1 MRYRVPSP
9 STAILA
15 QRSGIVTHVHP
26 ARLATGRKRG
36 FLACLAAIALLP
48 GAACAQ
54 AVRVDS
60 IAPGYY
66 LHTHASGNLLL
77 YADSGASMV
86 AGVQAPE
93 LVASVRETIRARALA
108 PVKYALLMES
118 DSAPGYGDG
127 GWGREGAVTLSHEMM
142 QVRMERRAQ
151 PRRGTAIPLPPGA
164 ALPAL
169 SFSQVL
175 QVYLPREEVHFIYER
190 PGYTDA
196 DLIVHFENAGLLY
209 LGNILTTDGY
219 PQVDTTRD
227 GDVAGM
233 IATADFF
240 LTTFAERQAK
250 VEPIVPGRGPVTDMA
265 GLREFRDMLVAV
277 RDRVQALRAE
287 GRSLDEVIAAR
298 PTAAFD
304 ARWGR
309 GPVSPDRFVGM
320 VYYSV
325 VRAERRRPRT

>member
-1 MRYRVPSP
+1 M
-9 STAILA
+9 
-15 QRSGIVTHVHP
+15 
-26 ARLATGRKRG
+26 TGM
-36 FLACLAAIALLP
+36 LACLVLAALLP
-48 GAACAQ
+48 GAARAQ
-54 AVRVDS
+54 AAVRVDS
-60 IAPGYY
+60 IAPGFY
-66 LHTHASGNLLL
+66 LHTHSSGNLLL

-93 LVASVRETIRARALA
+93 LVAGVRQTVRARSLG

-127 GWGREGAVTLSHEMM
+127 GWGREGAVTLSHELL
-142 QVRMERRAQ
+142 QVRIERRAR

-175 QVYLPREEVHFIYER
+175 QVYLPGEEVHFIFER

-196 DLIVHFENAGLLY
+196 DLIVHFETAGLLY
-209 LGNILTTDGY
+209 LGNTFTTDGY
-219 PQVDTTRD
+219 PQVDTARG

-240 LTTFAERQAK
+240 LTSFGERPAK
-250 VEPIVPGRGPVTDMA
+250 VEPIVPGRGPVATMA

-277 RDRVQALRAE
+277 RDRVQALRAD
-287 GRSLDEVIAAR
+287 GKTLDEVIAAR

-304 ARWGR
+304 ARWGQ
-309 GPVSPDRFVGM
+309 GPVSAERFVRM
-320 VYYSV
+320 VHASL
-325 VRAERRRPRT
+325 VRADRRRSRT